1 MTSPKVLVSNVFEP
15 EHFELL
21 QTKFPH
27 IEFVKLPK
35 DGTVPEH
42 AADAEV
48 ILRCAM
54 WKPELSRAMQTA
66 PAIKWVHTSTAGF
79 DWALVPEVVERQV
92 LVTRSAA
99 AKAVPIAEYVI
110 AFIFQMAK
118 RLPALARAQWAR
130 EWIQPE
136 TDEVRGA
143 TVGIVGAGAIGCEVA
158 RLCHHLGMRVI
169 GTKRSPEPLLHFEQ
183 VLAAD
188 QLPAI
193 LEEADY
199 VVLSCPLT
207 PETQNLIGAAELHMM
222 RPDAYLINIARGGLI
237 VEADLVQALQES
249 WIAGACLDV
258 FDEEPLPPESPLWDL
273 ENLVLTPH
281 ASWGSPR
288 SLDYVLDEFVDNLER
303 FLDGEPLRNLPKN
316 PELGY

>member
-1 MTSPKVLVSNVFEP
+1 MTLPKVLVSNVFEP
-15 EHFELL
+15 QHYEILH
-21 QTKFPH
+21 TKFPDV
-27 IEFVKLPK
+27 EFVKLPK
-35 DGTVPEH
+35 DGTVPGH

-48 ILRCAM
+48 VLRCAM
-54 WKPELSRAMQTA
+54 WKPELSRTMQMA
-66 PAIKWVHTSTAGF
+66 PDVKWVHTSTAGF

-118 RLPALARAQWAR
+118 RLPALARAQWAH
-130 EWIQPE
+130 EWTRPE
-136 TDEVRGA
+136 TAEVRGA
-143 TVGIVGAGAIGCEVA
+143 TVGIIGAGAIGCEVA

-169 GTKRSPEPLLHFEQ
+169 GTKRSPEPLPYFEKI
-183 VLAAD
+183 VAAD
-188 QLPAI
+188 QLPVV
-193 LEEADY
+193 LQEVDY

-207 PETQNLIGAAELHMM
+207 PETQDLIGASELRMM
-222 RPDAYLINIARGGLI
+222 RPDAYLINIARGGLV
-237 VEADLVQALQES
+237 VEADLVQALKEN

-273 ENLVLTPH
+273 EDLVLTPH

-288 SLDYVLDEFVDNLER
+288 AIDYVLEEFVDNLER
-303 FLDGEPLRNLPKN
+303 YLAGKPLHNLPKN

>member
-1 MTSPKVLVSNVFEP
+1 MTLPKVLVSNVFEP

-21 QTKFPH
+21 RTRFPD

-42 AADAEV
+42 AADAEI

-54 WKPELSRAMQTA
+54 SKPELSRAMQTA
-66 PAIKWVHTSTAGF
+66 PAVKWVHTSTAGF
-79 DWALVPEVVERQV
+79 DWALVPEVVEREV

-99 AKAVPIAEYVI
+99 AKAVPIAEYVL
-110 AFIFQMAK
+110 AFIFSIAK
-118 RLPALARAQWAR
+118 RFPALARAQWAH
-130 EWIQPE
+130 EWTRPD
-136 TDEVRGA
+136 TGEVRGA
-143 TVGIVGAGAIGCEVA
+143 TVGVVGAGAIGCEVA
-158 RLCHHLGMRVI
+158 RLCHHMDMRVI
-169 GTKRSPEPLLHFEQ
+169 GTKRSPEPLPYFEQ

-188 QLPAI
+188 ELPAV
-193 LEEADY
+193 LREADY
-199 VVLSCPLT
+199 VVISCPLT
-207 PETQNLIGAAELHMM
+207 PETRGLVGAAELRMM
-222 RPDAYLINIARGGLI
+222 RPDAYLINVARGGLV
-237 VEADLVQALQES
+237 VEADLVRALQEN

-281 ASWGSPR
+281 ASWGTPH

-303 FLDGEPLRNLPKN
+303 FLEGKPLLNLPKN